1 MVIDSHHHF
10 WNYDPVQYDW
20 IDDSMKLI
28 RTDFLPGNLEQTIR
42 GAGVDGVISVQA
54 RQSLTETDWL
64 LEMARQHSFIKGIV
78 GWVPLCSS
86 NIEPLLER
94 YSNEKFLKGVRHVI
108 QGEPDPEYMLR
119 SDFNYGLSLLKNYQ
133 LVYDILIVEQ
143 QLPDTIRFVDQHEE
157 QLFVLDHLAKP
168 LIKGN
173 VISPWKENIRELAK
187 RPHVNCKISG
197 MVTEADIKGWTAAQ
211 LRPYFDVVLEAFG
224 PDRLLFGSDW
234 PVCLVATTFR
244 QWLELV
250 LENISAFSTSEQDR
264 IMGRN
269 AERIYNL
276 ENIHA

>member
-1 MVIDSHHHF
+1 M
-10 WNYDPVQYDW
+10 
-20 IDDSMKLI
+20 
-28 RTDFLPGNLEQTIR
+28 
-42 GAGVDGVISVQA
+42 
-54 RQSLTETDWL
+54 
-64 LEMARQHSFIKGIV
+64 
-78 GWVPLCSS
+78 
-86 NIEPLLER
+86 
-94 YSNEKFLKGVRHVI
+94 
-108 QGEPDPEYMLR
+108 
-119 SDFNYGLSLLKNYQ
+119 
-133 LVYDILIVEQ
+133 
-143 QLPDTIRFVDQHEE
+143 
-157 QLFVLDHLAKP
+157 LDHLAKP

-234 PVCLVATTFR
+234 PVCLVATTYQ
-244 QWLELV
+244 QWFELV